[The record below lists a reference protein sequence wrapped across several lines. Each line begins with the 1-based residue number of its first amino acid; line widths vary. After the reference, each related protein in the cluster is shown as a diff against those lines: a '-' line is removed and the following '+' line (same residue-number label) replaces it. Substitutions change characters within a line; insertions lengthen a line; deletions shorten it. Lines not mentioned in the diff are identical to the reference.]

1 MIIWNAK
8 KPGPNVCLL
17 ESEQNFW
24 ATNSIFGWFHILK
37 EGGGTLNKS
46 TAKYFSE
53 KNIYQSLMCY

>member
-37 EGGGTLNKS
+37 EGDGTLNKS
-46 TAKYFSE
+46 TAKYF
-53 KNIYQSLMCY
+53 KI